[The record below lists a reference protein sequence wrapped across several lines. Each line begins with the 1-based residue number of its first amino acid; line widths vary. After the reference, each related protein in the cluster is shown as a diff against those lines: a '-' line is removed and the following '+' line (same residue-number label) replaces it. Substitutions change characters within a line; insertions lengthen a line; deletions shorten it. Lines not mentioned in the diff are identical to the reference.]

1 MTTIT
6 KSEAGLYPFA
16 QTATEAEVN
25 SKLFQGACSVGKYGP
40 ASRAQ
45 IDYLAASSRR
55 KRSRARPTSLASETW
70 SFKNGKRQSSRKP
83 ARICRHG

>member
-1 MTTIT
+1 MTT
-6 KSEAGLYPFA
+6 KNEAGLYPFA

-45 IDYLAASSRR
+45 IDYLAALMVRNDA
-55 KRSRARPTSLASETW
+55 SRAIFQDFVCNTSGSLPVKKAARLIEKLLA
-70 SFKNGKRQSSRKP
+70 
-83 ARICRHG
+83 I